1 MIEEKSFLY
10 QSIAQSV
17 MDHGVTTMFG
27 LMGDANLFMANHY
40 ARHCGTFVPA
50 AFEGGSVLMALAFT
64 QVTGKV
70 GVATVTQGLGLTN
83 CITALTEGAV
93 SRRPMILL
101 CGDTPVTAPFHPQNV
116 DQRELV
122 KTTGAGFEQIQS
134 PQSATRDIA
143 NAFYRARAEKR
154 PVVVFIDAGRGEGV
168 IDRLRQLGH
177 EVTEVNFGG
186 KAKRPMFA
194 NKRAEMWTNMRD
206 WIKDSGVLP
215 NIPDLKSDLSA
226 PTYTFDAG
234 SRLQLERKEAMRKR
248 GVKSPD
254 LGDALALTFADDVW
268 VDVDIDVPEAN
279 ERPSNLVTDHE
290 EVEFT

>member
-1 MIEEKSFLY
+1 M
-10 QSIAQSV
+10 
-17 MDHGVTTMFG
+17 
-27 LMGDANLFMANHY
+27 
-40 ARHCGTFVPA
+40 
-50 AFEGGSVLMALAFT
+50 
-64 QVTGKV
+64 
-70 GVATVTQGLGLTN
+70 
-83 CITALTEGAV
+83 
-93 SRRPMILL
+93 
-101 CGDTPVTAPFHPQNV
+101 
-116 DQRELV
+116 
-122 KTTGAGFEQIQS
+122 
-134 PQSATRDIA
+134 
-143 NAFYRARAEKR
+143 
-154 PVVVFIDAGRGEGV
+154 
-168 IDRLRQLGH
+168 
-177 EVTEVNFGG
+177 NFGG

-234 SRLQLERKEAMRKR
+234 NRLQLERKEAMRKR

-290 EVEFT
+290 EVEFA